1 MEQELGA
8 SGNVSIL
15 TKEGKGYEKIAPWEP
30 IDFPIYEIMEYD
42 IALPFGYEPR
52 VSKKRASMWIERTP
66 FTDAPVINIQISE
79 WEDTYGTLEYALDV
93 KKGLLFAIKGDDWIR
108 LEEKG
113 RICTKE
119 PLDPNHFTPIQ
130 KESPSLRVQTL
141 DSKEKVPVAESTRK
155 DVKYTESVPRSK
167 PPTETITTPVRRL
180 SFERMSEDEEIK
192 EAIKKEKD
200 EVELVQKELEKE
212 RMRLA
217 REKENLERKKF
228 RMAEDRLRALR
239 HQRKVLEES
248 ILKMSQEIAQDVNMT
263 TVDRNQRRI
272 NMENEYLNQV
282 DHEEEAIKEYLPTLL
297 RADEVLPDVMTTD
310 S

>member
-1 MEQELGA
+1 MTL
-8 SGNVSIL
+8 L
-15 TKEGKGYEKIAPWEP
+15 YH
-30 IDFPIYEIMEYD
+30 
-42 IALPFGYEPR
+42 LGYEPR
-52 VSKKRASMWIERTP
+52 VSKKGASMWIERTT

-93 KKGLLFAIKGDDWIR
+93 KMGLLFAIKGDDWIR

-155 DVKYTESVPRSK
+155 DVKYTESVPRTK
-167 PPTETITTPVRRL
+167 PPTKTITTPVRRL

-200 EVELVQKELEKE
+200 EVEQVQKELEKE

-228 RMAEDRLRALR
+228 RIAEDRLRALR

-248 ILKMSQEIAQDVNMT
+248 ILKMSQEIAQWC
-263 TVDRNQRRI
+263 
-272 NMENEYLNQV
+272 EYNN
-282 DHEEEAIKEYLPTLL
+282 
-297 RADEVLPDVMTTD
+297 RG
-310 S
+310 